1 MPKREHFEQ
10 CLSAF
15 LAIGLTFALMAPAW
29 AADAPKVATYQQA
42 AGPRYFAMSVSL
54 DNRPAAAPS
63 EVVVLVDTSASQ
75 AAAYRDD
82 SLATAKAILAALPS
96 DSKVQLLAGDLY
108 AVHMTQG
115 AIAPGSAEADAAIA
129 KLAER
134 TPLGA
139 TDLVELIESSVESFS
154 KGGKLNRSI
163 VYIGD
168 GSSRANFLSV
178 DEFSTLVETL
188 RENKVAFNSL
198 AIGPDRDIEV
208 LATLANHTGGM
219 VLVDA
224 QGVAPEMFGTRL
236 ANIASSPVV
245 WPVLAKYSANV
256 EEAYPK
262 QFPPLRADRDTI
274 VVGTL
279 TDNAPTGSPVSVV
292 VKAAGGFA
300 EEWTAKTEDSNDD
313 QAYLPQLIELA
324 RKDGGLNMP
333 TVGSDGLRETA
344 NVLMASAEEY
354 ARLGS
359 QALATGDKE
368 GAKRLA
374 EAALEI
380 DPNHPRAQAIIG
392 AANKE
397 DQTEETKAEE
407 KPPADRGAAARQ
419 IPVHFVAF
427 QKEESSDDA
436 SADLIMGD
444 EDGAFLRDAERNQV
458 VTEQIIVAE
467 MNDQLRNARE
477 QMGKDPAGVSNAL
490 KLLLERLERV
500 PDLSGDVRG
509 RLRNQIITAL
519 RRAQGMARDLESRR
533 AEDAE
538 REAIARER
546 QALTEQLLRDEERAR
561 VIMEM
566 FDVLMDEG
574 KYVEARD
581 AAIEVRSMNPLNQAA
596 IAGLENAEIGGNYR
610 EMMALREQRYNR
622 FFATLTQAEISSVPF
637 PDEPPIVYPDA
648 DFWEEIYY
656 RKEKYGSVDLASTGT
671 AEQKIFQ
678 QLDAETKIQFI
689 DTPLEEVVGYL
700 KQLHGIEIQIDN
712 RALEDVALSSDI
724 PVTRNIEGISLRS
737 ALRLMLKEL
746 DLTYIV
752 ANEVL
757 MITTPTEA
765 ETELITKV
773 YPVADLVLP
782 VSAQIGTLGGGGIG
796 GQGGG
801 QGGGFGGGGGGFG
814 GGGGGNFGGGGGGGV
829 FAVADEKSVAKIDE
843 VEANQEP
850 APEAVAETEEAESD
864 DAADKGFVLEVKDG
878 ETRLEAWERAFASED
893 RVPASAVRSE
903 VRRMTATKRYVNAV
917 GVIQIALRHGQIQP
931 WMYEA
936 MGLALQMDNAPKE
949 EIERALMSAIDFTSG
964 PNHMLVIAELMSRLN
979 LDSRALKIYQDVA
992 QMEPLRPEPYARGLA
1007 VAQRL
1012 NDEEALKWAC
1022 VGILSQE
1029 WPKESTGI
1037 RDEAFR
1043 TAKAMLR
1050 TMVEEKRIKEAKA
1063 FDAQMREAL
1072 VRDAIVKVSW
1082 SGESDLDLIVEEP
1095 SGSVCSQ
1102 HNPRTISGGVF
1113 LGDSVSSLGDAG
1125 TQGAYEVYTLPK
1137 GFKGDYKM
1145 LVRKVWG
1152 DVTAGKITVDVFT
1165 NYGTENQH
1173 HERQQLDLGKDG
1185 ALVTFTV
1192 PEGRRTESLSEQ
1204 QVQVAVE
1211 TQVAMAREIVA
1222 EKLARASE
1230 YSTAEEEYVGDVNN
1244 NSNDFVRRMRNAV
1257 GYRPVITSLPEGAN
1271 FSAFAVVSADRR
1283 YVRFNGTPLFSSIGE
1298 VTSYTF
1304 SGTDT
1309 GAQDQNNQ
1317 TGGTN

>member
-15 LAIGLTFALMAPAW
+15 LAIGLSFALMAPAW

-54 DNRPAAAPS
+54 DERPAAAPS

-82 SLATAKAILAALPS
+82 SLATAKAILTALPS

-108 AVHMTQG
+108 AVHMTNG
-115 AIAPGSAEADAAIA
+115 AIKPGSSEADAAIA
-129 KLAER
+129 ELAKR

-168 GSSRANFLSV
+168 GSSRANFLSTE
-178 DEFSTLVETL
+178 EFSALVETL

-224 QGVAPEMFGTRL
+224 QGVAPEMSGTRL

-245 WPVLAKYSANV
+245 WPITAKYSANV

-262 QFPPLRADRDTI
+262 NFPPLRADRDTI
-274 VVGTL
+274 VIGTL

-300 EEWTAKTEDSNDD
+300 QEWTAKAEDSNED
-313 QAYLPQLIELA
+313 QAYLPQLLELA

-359 QALATGDKE
+359 QALATGDTA

-380 DPNHPRAQAIIG
+380 DPSHPRAQAIIG
-392 AANKE
+392 AANKAAK
-397 DQTEETKAEE
+397 TEEKKAEE
-407 KPPADRGAAARQ
+407 KPPVDRGAATRQ

-427 QKEESSDDA
+427 QAEEGSDDA
-436 SADLIMGD
+436 SAPLVVGE
-444 EDGAFLRDAERNQV
+444 EDGGFLREAERDQI

-467 MNDQLRNARE
+467 MNEQLRNARE
-477 QMGKDPAGVSNAL
+477 QMASDPAGVSNAL
-490 KLLLERLERV
+490 KLLLDRLERV

-509 RLRNQIITAL
+509 RLRNQIVTAL
-519 RRAQGMARDLESRR
+519 RKAQGLSSVQENRR
-533 AEDAE
+533 AEIAE

-581 AAIEVRSMNPLNQAA
+581 AAIEVRSMDPLNQAA
-596 IAGLENAEIGGNYR
+596 TAGIENAEIGGNYR

-796 GQGGG
+796 GQGGQG
-801 QGGGFGGGGGGFG
+801 GGGFGGGGGGFG
-814 GGGGGNFGGGGGGGV
+814 GGGGGGFGGGGGGGV

-850 APEAVAETEEAESD
+850 AGEEAAKSED
-864 DAADKGFVLEVKDG
+864 NDADKGFVLEVKDG
-878 ETRLEAWERAFASED
+878 ETRLEAWERAFESED
-893 RVPASAVRSE
+893 VVPASAVRSE
-903 VRRMTATKRYVNAV
+903 VRRMTATKRYENAV

-936 MGLALQMDNAPKE
+936 MGLALQMNNAPQE

-1029 WPKESTGI
+1029 WPRESTGI

-1050 TMVEEKRIKEAKA
+1050 MMVDEKRIKEAKA

-1102 HNPRTISGGVF
+1102 HNPRTISGGIF
-1113 LGDSVSSLGDAG
+1113 LGDSVSSLDDAG

-1165 NYGTENQH
+1165 NYGTADQR

-1185 ALVTFTV
+1185 ALVTFSV

-1309 GAQDQNNQ
+1309 GTQDVTGGNNQ
-1317 TGGTN
+1317 VQ